1 LLFIK
6 FYAIIIITLHLFNT
20 AYVQHGRTRTPVGV
34 ASPTEGWVL
43 GIAMLLLIL
52 SAVLYATRTNIGG
65 WVHLLAVV
73 LLIAAGVVAYQ
84 WSRET
89 YALDASW
96 ALWGILAFIAM
107 ICIMCTPLAF
117 RRR

>member
-1 LLFIK
+1 MNIPPDFLNLL
-6 FYAIIIITLHLFNT
+6 N
-20 AYVQHGRTRTPVGV
+20 TPVGV
-34 ASPTEGWVL
+34 ASLTEGWVL

-89 YALDASW
+89 YALDAPW
-96 ALWGILAFIAM
+96 ALWGILAFIAL